1 MTLPDLGASLPEVVV
16 RTLVVY
22 AFLVVV
28 LRVAGKREVGQL
40 SILELIV
47 LLVVS
52 DAVQNSM
59 VGDNT
64 SLWGGIVAV
73 STLLVADWTLRLI
86 TDRSKSVKRLVEGE
100 PRLLIREGR
109 LFERAMAE
117 EGIDMDELRTA
128 LREHGIRRPSEVQ
141 LAVLETDGTISVVP
155 RVGLGAQRTNVPPG
169 TNRPLE

>member
-1 MTLPDLGASLPEVVV
+1 MKLPDLGSELPDVVL
-16 RTLVVY
+16 RTLIVY

-64 SLWGGIVAV
+64 SLWGGLVAV
-73 STLLVADWTLRLI
+73 GTLMVADLTLRNL
-86 TDRSKSVKRLVEGE
+86 TDRSRLLKRAVEGE
-100 PRLLIREGR
+100 PRLLIRNGR
-109 LFERAMAE
+109 LFDRAMAE
-117 EGIDMDELRTA
+117 EGIDMDELRAA
-128 LREHGIRRPSEVQ
+128 LREHGVRRPTDVE

-155 RVGLGAQRTNVPPG
+155 REGNVPTG
-169 TNRPLE
+169 ANRPAT

>member
-1 MTLPDLGASLPEVVV
+1 MKLPDLGSELPDVVL
-16 RTLVVY
+16 RTLIVY
-22 AFLVVV
+22 AFLVIV

-64 SLWGGIVAV
+64 SLWGGLVAV
-73 STLLVADWTLRLI
+73 GTLMVADLTLRNL
-86 TDRSKSVKRLVEGE
+86 TDRSRLLKRAVEGE
-100 PRLLIREGR
+100 PRLLIRNGR
-109 LFERAMAE
+109 LFDRAMAE
-117 EGIDMDELRTA
+117 EGIDMDELRAA
-128 LREHGIRRPSEVQ
+128 LREHGVRRPTDVE

-155 RVGLGAQRTNVPPG
+155 REGNVPTG
-169 TNRPLE
+169 ANRPAT